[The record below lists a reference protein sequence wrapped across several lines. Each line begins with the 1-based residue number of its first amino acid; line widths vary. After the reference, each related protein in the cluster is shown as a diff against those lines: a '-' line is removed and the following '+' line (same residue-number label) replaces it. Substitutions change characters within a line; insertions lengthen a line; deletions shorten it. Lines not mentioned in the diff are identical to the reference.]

1 MPRDIVF
8 DLTEVLLASTGKL
21 RYYGIMRVVAE
32 IGAELARLDPA
43 VRFCL
48 HSPGH
53 DAFFETRPRLRAD
66 GEVDLNVPEGIR
78 QRRLR
83 RRFYAPN
90 RLRDA
95 LSPPVRSVLSHLNRR
110 DWEAGAPDLPRLDP
124 AGAIFVS
131 GARPKLIVDMLST
144 MERQGARALLVPF
157 LHDMIPLHDY
167 FDHRQKDFPTNFIGD
182 NRTLVAAAT
191 RVLANSAFTRDEI
204 LAFSA
209 RGELPPVSDVRAVPL
224 VHECPEGEGPPTRP
238 IPDEPY
244 LLTVGTTLGRKNL
257 DAIYA
262 ALLDLQARGRPVPR
276 LVVAGA
282 LRKRT
287 IQHLGSAEMAPI
299 RDRVELRHSP
309 GQSDLVAL
317 YRGAVAA
324 LVPSRMEGW
333 GLPAGE
339 ALWLGTPAICSTAP
353 VFREVCGDLG
363 LYFHPDDP
371 AALAG
376 HIERLT
382 TDPAYAADLR
392 ARIAAAKP
400 RLRTWENVARDLLAA
415 VADLR

>member
-21 RYYGIMRVVAE
+21 RFYGIMRVVAE
-32 IGAELARLDPA
+32 IGVELARLGAP

-53 DAFFETRPRLRAD
+53 DAFFEVRPRIGEG
-66 GEVDLNVPEGIR
+66 GEVDLGVPEGIR

-83 RRFYAPN
+83 SRFYNPN

-95 LSPPVRSVLSHLNRR
+95 LAPAIRAGLAGLNRR
-110 DWEAGAPDLPRLDP
+110 AWEAGAPDLPRLDLD
-124 AGAIFVS
+124 GAVFVS
-131 GARPKLIVDMLST
+131 CARPKLIVDMMATL
-144 MERQGARALLVPF
+144 ERQGAAPLLVPY

-167 FDHRQKDFPTNFIGD
+167 FEHRQKDFPTNFIGD
-182 NRTLVAAAT
+182 NRTVVAAAR

-204 LAFSA
+204 LSFSA
-209 RGELPPVSDVRAVPL
+209 RGDLPPVSDVRAVPL
-224 VHECPEGEGPPTRP
+224 VHECPPGEGPPTAP
-238 IPDEPY
+238 VPGEPY
-244 LLTVGTTLGRKNL
+244 VLTVGTTLGRKNL
-257 DAIYA
+257 GAIYD
-262 ALLDLQARGRPVPR
+262 ALRDLRARGRPAPR

-282 LRKRT
+282 VRKRT
-287 IQHLGSAEMAPI
+287 AKHLKSEEMAPI
-299 RDRVELRHSP
+299 RDLVELRHSP
-309 GQSDLVAL
+309 AQSDLVAL
-317 YRGAVAA
+317 YRGAVAV

-363 LYFHPDDP
+363 LYFDPDDP
-371 AALAG
+371 AALAA
-376 HIERLT
+376 HIDRLISDPRHAER
-382 TDPAYAADLR
+382 LR

-400 RLRTWENVARDLLAA
+400 SLRTWEHVARDLLDA
-415 VADLR
+415 VSDLR